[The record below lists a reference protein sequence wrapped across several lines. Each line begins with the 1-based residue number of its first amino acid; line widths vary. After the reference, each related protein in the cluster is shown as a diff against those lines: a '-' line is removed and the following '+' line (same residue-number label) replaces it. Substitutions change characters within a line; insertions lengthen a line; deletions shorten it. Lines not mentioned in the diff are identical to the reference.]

1 MRFSKCVVMTESEED
16 GELVFVPVEKVIMS
30 DSKFDLYMSVIPPDS
45 IDNVISFTDYP
56 FFICKEFECKCGCG
70 LNNISEDFVSRLSK
84 AREIAGIPF
93 IINSACRCETH
104 NKNIGGV
111 VNSSHLKGLAV
122 DIKALTSIDKYKI
135 VSALMSVG
143 FKRILLYKTFIHCD
157 MDYSKINP
165 ILKIM

>member
-1 MRFSKCVVMTESEED
+1 MKFFK
-16 GELVFVPVEKVIMS
+16 
-30 DSKFDLYMSVIPPDS
+30 DS
-45 IDNVISFTDYP
+45 
-56 FFICKEFECKCGCG
+56 EFECKCGCG
-70 LNNISEDFVSRLSK
+70 LNIINEDLTNKLDK

-93 IINSACRCETH
+93 VINSAFRCETH

-111 VNSSHLKGLAV
+111 ANSSHLKGLAV

-135 VSALMSVG
+135 VNALMSVG

-157 MDYSKINP
+157 MDYSKVNP